1 MNLSIG
7 WFNDRP
13 IAVYS
18 DKRYKMIKK
27 LAVLLALAVLVSSLT
42 LTAFAADV
50 SVSLSDTSPEKGD
63 VITLAVSLSDCK
75 KANTVGVSVSY
86 DTNVLELTD
95 ESKWLISGV
104 LSDVDISTGRAVLAC
119 EDDKTEIN
127 GEVLN
132 FVFEVKSDY
141 EESSISIEVIAKSD
155 SDVIATLDAIAEITY
170 KASEEAEEPTDEP
183 TDEHTDEPID
193 EPTDEPSD
201 EPTDEPTDEP
211 IDEPTDEPTEETPA
225 PETEDEPADDSAAT
239 EKTEDAITATE
250 TEEGS
255 KTLPIIV
262 SCVIALAL
270 AGGITVFL
278 AKKKK
283 K

>member
-141 EESSISIEVIAKSD
+141 EASSISIEVIAKSD

-170 KASEEAEEPTDEP
+170 KASEEAEE
-183 TDEHTDEPID
+183 
-193 EPTDEPSD
+193 SAD